1 MFPISNLL
9 GQFIFLNEVKKT
21 QVKQLIINSEQQGR
35 RIDNFLVSY
44 FKTLPKSRVYQMI
57 RKGEVRVNKG
67 RIKAD
72 YKLQLDDTVRIPPV
86 TLNQT
91 APQAVSDDKQS
102 RLINQIIH
110 EDDGIL
116 VLNKPAGVA
125 VHSGSKVA
133 HGVIEILREARKD
146 LSFLELVHR
155 LDKPT
160 SGCLLLAKSMS
171 VLRALN
177 EAIVNH
183 EVEKHYLA
191 LLAGEMQQKTQRV
204 EMQLQKNQLR
214 SGERMVRV
222 DEEGKESVSVFHRKK
237 IINGSTLVKVELH
250 TGRTHQIRV
259 HAEQIGHPIIG
270 DEKYGEKNINQQFRK
285 QGIKR
290 LCLHAETLRF
300 VHPLTKET
308 IEITAPLD
316 NDLNNFINS
325 TKRK

>member
-1 MFPISNLL
+1 M
-9 GQFIFLNEVKKT
+9 NEVKKT

>member
-1 MFPISNLL
+1 MTTISNLL
-9 GQFIFLNEVKKT
+9 GQFIFLTEVKKT
-21 QVKQLIINSEQQGR
+21 QVKQIIINSEQEGR

-44 FKTLPKSRVYQMI
+44 FKNLPKSRIYQMI

-72 YKLQLDDTVRIPPV
+72 YKLKLDDTVRIPPV
-86 TLNQT
+86 ALTPVNKT
-91 APQAVSDDKQS
+91 SVSNDKQS
-102 RLINQIIH
+102 RLVNQIIH
-110 EDDGIL
+110 EDEGIL

-160 SGCLLLAKSMS
+160 SGCLLLAKSMV
-171 VLRALN
+171 VLRTLN
-177 EAIVNH
+177 KAIVNH
-183 EVEKHYLA
+183 EVQKYYLA
-191 LLAGEMQQKTQRV
+191 LLAGEMQQKIQRV

-214 SGERMVRV
+214 SGERMVKV
-222 DEEGKESVSVFHRKK
+222 DDEGKESVSIFHRKK

-259 HAEQIGHPIIG
+259 HAEQIGYPIIG
-270 DEKYGEKNINQQFRK
+270 DEKYGEKKINQEFRK

-290 LCLHAETLRF
+290 LCLHAETLGF

-308 IEITAPLD
+308 IEIIAPLD